1 MVRRISPAGRI
12 IGRKP
17 VVVPLEFPVDP
28 DVARVLE
35 QFNERAATG
44 SISGIAVATVNR
56 DGSTS
61 SAYVIG
67 SNIFTLMGVVRN
79 VQRRI
84 EDEAR

>member
-1 MVRRISPAGRI
+1 MTRRVKPAGRI

-17 VVVPLEFPVDP
+17 TVVPLEFPVDP
-28 DVARVLE
+28 DVTRVLT
-35 QFNERAATG
+35 QFSERAATG
-44 SISGIAVATVNR
+44 TVSGIAVATVNR

-61 SAYVIG
+61 SAYVVG

-79 VQRRI
+79 IQRRI